1 MLKKIITI
9 LTSEWVKNTFAVV
22 KYVFALIGVVV
33 GLSLVI
39 HSNDPVKMGPT
50 PAQALVTIQQELNNF
65 RMLPGSRLTTNLPHT
80 RERSAFLQANHRGCG
95 TYEKV
100 HSYYIAEAER
110 NGWILEED
118 DVKKQQITFTK
129 SDFPKSRY
137 SLDISFSGADAFLE
151 FSWRSGY

>member
-1 MLKKIITI
+1 MFKKIISI
-9 LTSEWVKNTFAVV
+9 FTSKWVKNTLAVV
-22 KYVFALIGVVV
+22 KYVFALIAVIVI
-33 GLSLVI
+33 LSIEI

-50 PAQALVTIQQELNNF
+50 PAQAMVMIQRELTNF
-65 RMLPGSRLTTNLPHT
+65 RMLPGSRLTTNPPGT
-80 RERSAFLQANHRGCG
+80 RERSASMQAHHRGCG

-110 NGWILEED
+110 NGWILEKD
-118 DVKKQQITFTK
+118 DVEKHQMTFTK

-137 SLDISFSGADAFLE
+137 RLAISFHGIDALFE

>member
-1 MLKKIITI
+1 MLKKIMSI
-9 LTSEWVKNTFAVV
+9 LTSKWVKNTLAVV
-22 KYVFALIGVVV
+22 KYVFALIAVIVV
-33 GLSLVI
+33 LSIEI

-50 PAQALVTIQQELNNF
+50 PAQAMVTIQQELIKF
-65 RMLPGSRLTTNLPHT
+65 RMPPGSRLTTNPPGT
-80 RERSAFLQANHRGCG
+80 RERSASIQADHNNCG

-118 DVKKQQITFTK
+118 DVEKQQITFTK
-129 SDFPKSRY
+129 SDFPKSKYR
-137 SLDISFSGADAFLE
+137 LDISFHGIDALLE

>member
-1 MLKKIITI
+1 MLKKTPWI
-9 LTSEWVKNTFAVV
+9 FASKRVEKALVV
-22 KYVFALIGVVV
+22 VRYVLAFICAGV
-33 GLSLVI
+33 GLSIII
-39 HSNDPVKMGPT
+39 HLHQPVTMGPT
-50 PAQALVTIQQELNNF
+50 PAQAMVTIQQELNHF
-65 RMLPGSRLTTNLPHT
+65 RMLPGSRLTTNPPGT
-80 RERSAFLQANHRGCG
+80 RERSASMQAHHRGCG

-118 DVKKQQITFTK
+118 DVKKKQMKFTK

-137 SLDISFSGADAFLE
+137 SLDISFNGADALFE

>member
-1 MLKKIITI
+1 MFKKIISI
-9 LTSEWVKNTFAVV
+9 LISKWVKNTLAVV
-22 KYVFALIGVVV
+22 KYVFALIAVIVV
-33 GLSLVI
+33 LSIVI

-50 PAQALVTIQQELNNF
+50 PAQAMVTIQQELTNF
-65 RMLPGSRLTTNLPHT
+65 RMLPGSRLTTNPPGT
-80 RERSAFLQANHRGCG
+80 RERSASLQADHNNCG
-95 TYEKV
+95 TYKKV

-118 DVKKQQITFTK
+118 DVKKKQMKFTK

-137 SLDISFSGADAFLE
+137 SLDISFNGADALLE

>member
-1 MLKKIITI
+1 MFKKIISI
-9 LTSEWVKNTFAVV
+9 FTSKWVKNTLAVV
-22 KYVFALIGVVV
+22 KYVFALIAVIVV
-33 GLSLVI
+33 LSIVI

-50 PAQALVTIQQELNNF
+50 PAQALVTIQQEFNNF
-65 RMLPGSRLTTNLPHT
+65 RMSPGSRMTTNPPNT
-80 RERSAFLQANHRGCG
+80 KERSAFLQAHHRGCG

-118 DVKKQQITFTK
+118 DVEKHQMTFTK

-137 SLDISFSGADAFLE
+137 SLDISFNGADALFE